1 MRGLTALSL
10 AVCSLVTAS
19 AAAAVT
25 TADRPSG
32 ELRDCRTRGEGNRPQ
47 KLPTPP
53 GVRIGPLV
61 FWPSIRRRPDRA
73 PPGAD
78 WPYILKAPV
87 VLPARS
93 KVVLAI
99 APEAADR
106 AAFQHRRGYVRAVR
120 FEACREGV
128 RAFAYKGTVGKFTG
142 FPFAIGV
149 AQRSACIPMELW
161 IDGRAAPLRR
171 LVPIGRRS
179 C

>member
-1 MRGLTALSL
+1 MGGLPALFL
-10 AVCSLVTAS
+10 AVCSL
-19 AAAAVT
+19 AAASTAGAFT
-25 TADRPSG
+25 AADRPSG
-32 ELRDCRTRGEGNRPQ
+32 ALRDCRTRGEGNRPQ

-61 FWPSIRRRPDRA
+61 LWPSIRRRPDRA

-99 APEAADR
+99 APGAADR
-106 AAFQHRRGYVRAVR
+106 AAFQDRRGYVQAVR

-161 IDGRAAPLRR
+161 IDGRETPLRR